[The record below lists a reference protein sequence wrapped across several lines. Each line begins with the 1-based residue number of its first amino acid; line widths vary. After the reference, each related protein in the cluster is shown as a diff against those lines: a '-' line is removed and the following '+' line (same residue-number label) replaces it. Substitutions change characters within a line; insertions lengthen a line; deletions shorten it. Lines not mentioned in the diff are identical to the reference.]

1 MPINK
6 VFPNFEEAVADV
18 HDGATIMFGGFIG
31 KPGSPTYLIR
41 ALRDKGAR
49 NLTTVSNRCGGGMDL
64 DMLFEAR
71 QVRKAIAAAPVPV
84 SRQPLSPFEK
94 QYLAGEIELEMVPQG
109 TLVERMRAAGAGLGG
124 FYTPAGV
131 GTLIAEGKEQKT
143 IDGKEYI
150 LELPL
155 KADFAFIRAH
165 KADKMGN
172 LTYRRSQRSF
182 NPIMAIAAK
191 VTIAE
196 VDEIVEVGELDP
208 EAIVTPT
215 IYVDRIVKRPRRE
228 E

>member
-1 MPINK
+1 MSINK

-18 HDGATIMFGGFIG
+18 YDGATIMFGGFIG
-31 KPGSPTYLIR
+31 NPGSPTYLIR
-41 ALRDKGAR
+41 ALRDKGVR

-131 GTLIAEGKEQKT
+131 GTLIAEGKEKKT

-172 LTYRRSQRSF
+172 LTYWRSQRSF

-215 IYVDRIVKRPRRE
+215 IYVDRIVKIPRRE
-228 E
+228 G